1 MVCGA
6 TPLLSAT
13 SAHDQPRLLRSAL
26 ILTAALP
33 IMSIYP
39 ILAMRHGHEGF
50 AAAALLA
57 TTTLSFF
64 TLSALIGLLQS

>member
-1 MVCGA
+1 LPIY
-6 TPLLSAT
+6 TPST
-13 SAHDQPRLLRSAL
+13 AL

-33 IMSIYP
+33 IKSIYP

-50 AAAALLA
+50 AAAQLA

-64 TLSALIGLLQS
+64 TLSALLMVLGPR